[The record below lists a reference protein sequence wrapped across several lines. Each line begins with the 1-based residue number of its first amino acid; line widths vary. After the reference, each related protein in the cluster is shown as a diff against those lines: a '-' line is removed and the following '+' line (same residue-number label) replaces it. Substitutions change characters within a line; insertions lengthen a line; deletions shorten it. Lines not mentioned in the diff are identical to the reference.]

1 MSIVFARISC
11 GITRHLIQDHVE
23 QLRRQP
29 AEQAAAD
36 VSLAAGH
43 DGPGRAALV
52 RARPEL
58 QAVRE
63 APGFSGP
70 PLLHHYRHRLDIGEI
85 IGF

>member
-1 MSIVFARISC
+1 MSFVFARI
-11 GITRHLIQDHVE
+11 ITRHLIQDHVE

-29 AEQAAAD
+29 SKEAAAD
-36 VSLAAGH
+36 VSLTAGH

-52 RARPEL
+52 RGPPEL
-58 QAVRE
+58 QTVRE

-70 PLLHHYRHRLDIGEI
+70 RLLHHYRHRLDIGEI